1 MSDRKPANQNALITG
16 ASSGIGRDLAH
27 LFAADRYN
35 LILVARSGDKLGQLA
50 AELQAKYRVGAVAL
64 PIDLAEPAAADEIFH
79 LLEEQGMPV
88 DILVNNAGFGTH
100 VRFARADPAEQLQM
114 LQVNVLA
121 LTHLTRLFLPG
132 MLRAKRGRILNVA
145 STAAFQP
152 GPFMAVYYAS
162 KAYVLSFSEAVAAE
176 LEGSGVTVTAL
187 CPGPTTTG
195 FQQRA
200 GIENAALLRANMMTS
215 RDVARIGYRGL
226 MRGQR
231 VVIPGAA
238 NKLLAF
244 ATRLAPR
251 RLATAIAKKL
261 NGSR

>member
-1 MSDRKPANQNALITG
+1 MTAAPSRLQNALITG

-27 LFAADRYN
+27 LFAADGYN
-35 LILVARSGDKLGQLA
+35 LILVARSSERLGRLS
-50 AELQAKYRVGAVAL
+50 AELEGRYRVGAVAL
-64 PIDLAEPAAADEIFH
+64 PIDLAEPAAPEEIYR

-88 DILVNNAGFGTH
+88 DVLVNNAGFGTH
-100 VRFARADPAEQLQM
+100 GQFARTDAAAQLQM
-114 LQVNVLA
+114 LQVNVVA
-121 LTHLTRLFLPG
+121 MTHLTRLFLPE

-145 STAAFQP
+145 STAAFQA

-200 GIENAALLRANMMTS
+200 GIENTPLFRANTMSS
-215 RDVARIGYRGL
+215 REVARIGYRGL
-226 MRGQR
+226 MRGER
-231 VVIPGAA
+231 IVIPGAT
-238 NKLLAF
+238 NKLLAL

-251 RLATAIAKKL
+251 RLATAIAKRL
-261 NGSR
+261 NSAR